1 MNKLLVAMI
10 IFSSIASS
18 ASATDQQKVCDMLKD
33 EINRTITNYLVITA
47 ISKGNPD
54 DNLRESAGKILD
66 NSELLKTSVDLAKV
80 YETLCKN

>member
-10 IFSSIASS
+10 IFSSMTSS
-18 ASATDQQKVCDMLKD
+18 ASATDQQRVCDMLKD

-47 ISKGNPD
+47 ISKDNPD